1 VLPTNASS
9 AGGDGGVRQ
18 ACLEPSKSADDNS
31 LASPAAQPAAPKR
44 HYAPVRAVLVQRHAL
59 SERRDDLGAIVN
71 VLRAAGERRKAG
83 AP

>member
-1 VLPTNASS
+1 MLDHSC
-9 AGGDGGVRQ
+9 Q
-18 ACLEPSKSADDNS
+18 
-31 LASPAAQPAAPKR
+31 
-44 HYAPVRAVLVQRHAL
+44 VQRHAL